1 MKISLITAC
10 YNSAETIG
18 TAIESVLSQKG
29 VDVEYIVVDGGSKD
43 GTVDII
49 KEYADKTL
57 NSQLL
62 TPNFTFRWLSENDK
76 GMYDA
81 INKGFKM
88 ATGDVVGILNADDVL
103 ASDET
108 LKRIAEAFE
117 SGGVESGGVGEK
129 VDCVYADIRFVKR
142 RDAASPS
149 QSGASPSRDGVDEL
163 RKAKTVR
170 YCSAAKWRPWMF
182 RFAAMVPHPSFYV
195 RRECFERLGGYS
207 LDYRICADFELE
219 LRYLYLAKLKAA
231 YLPECVV
238 VMRMGGMSTAGWR
251 SNMEIN
257 REDLLALR
265 SHGIWSCLPLIHLK
279 YLFKIWG
286 FVFRRD

>member
-1 MKISLITAC
+1 MKITLITAC
-10 YNSAETIG
+10 YNSVETIG
-18 TAIESVLSQKG
+18 TAIESVLSQKS

-62 TPNFTFRWLSENDK
+62 TPNFTFRWLSESDK

-81 INKGFKM
+81 INKGIKM

-103 ASDET
+103 ATDDT
-108 LKRIAEAFE
+108 LARIAAAFQP
-117 SGGVESGGVGEK
+117 SKQTTHHSPTPSLLDSSTI
-129 VDCVYADIRFVKR
+129 DCVYADIRFVR
-142 RDAASPS
+142 EGESVEA
-149 QSGASPSRDGVDEL
+149 L
-163 RKAKTVR
+163 RKAKSVR

-182 RFAAMVPHPSFYV
+182 RFAAMVPHPSFYA
-195 RRECFERLGGYS
+195 RRECFEGLGGYS

-257 REDLLALR
+257 REDLRALS
-265 SHGIWSCLPLIHLK
+265 SHGIWSCLPLIYLK

-286 FVFRRD
+286 FVFKRK

>member
-10 YNSAETIG
+10 YNSAATIG

-62 TPNFTFRWLSENDK
+62 TPNFTFRWLSESDK

-81 INKGFKM
+81 INKGIKM

-103 ASDET
+103 ATDDT
-108 LKRIAEAFE
+108 LARIAAAFQP
-117 SGGVESGGVGEK
+117 SKQTTHHSPTPSLLDSSTI
-129 VDCVYADIRFVKR
+129 DCVYADIRFVR
-142 RDAASPS
+142 EGESVEA
-149 QSGASPSRDGVDEL
+149 L
-163 RKAKTVR
+163 RKAKSVR

-238 VMRMGGMSTAGWR
+238 VMRMGGASTAGWR
-251 SNMEIN
+251 SNVEIN
-257 REDLLALR
+257 REDLRALR
-265 SHGIWSCLPLIHLK
+265 AHGIWSCLPLIHLK

-286 FVFRRD
+286 FVFKRN